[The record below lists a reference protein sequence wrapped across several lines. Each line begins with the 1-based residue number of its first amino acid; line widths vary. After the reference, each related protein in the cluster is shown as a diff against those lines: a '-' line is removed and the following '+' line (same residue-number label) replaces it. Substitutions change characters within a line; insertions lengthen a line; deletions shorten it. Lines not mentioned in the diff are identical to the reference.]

1 MPAMQGSA
9 PDYFAPGLPAISA
22 GPWRMQMGLMALKPD
37 DWIEIDDAYAEQ
49 TALKRRLLDE
59 RPGDVFRATEG
70 AEPASQEVLE
80 TLARHLARRF
90 PERFFLSGDGTRIDN
105 RVTGETWE
113 LQGGALHPLDTAG
126 RLVQEDLCLMLPG
139 DDGEYVLGAASLCF
153 PTRWRLAEKI
163 GRTMG
168 AIHDPVP
175 GYADTL
181 ARPVNRFFT
190 SLKVERP
197 VWRINWSLTDDAAL
211 FQPERK
217 KVVGDC
223 LWLRLERQTLRRL
236 ERTGAVLFTIRIHQR
251 PIEDAV
257 PGTAEAD
264 KLRGLI
270 ATMPADMRDYKA
282 LSALGALIAAHLDRF
297 GGS

>member
-1 MPAMQGSA
+1 MQGSA
-9 PDYFAPGLPAISA
+9 PDYFALGLPAINA

-37 DWIEIDDAYAEQ
+37 DWIEIDDAYGEQ
-49 TALKRRLLDE
+49 LALKRRLLAE
-59 RPGDVFRATEG
+59 SPGDVFRETDG

-90 PERFFLSGDGTRIDN
+90 PERFSLSGDGNRIDN
-105 RVTGETWE
+105 RVTGETWD
-113 LQGGALHPLDTAG
+113 LRGGALRPLDTAG

-139 DDGEYVLGAASLCF
+139 DGGEYVLGAASLCF

-163 GRTMG
+163 GRPMG

-175 GYADTL
+175 GYGEAL
-181 ARPVNRFFT
+181 ARPVNRFLAA
-190 SLKVERP
+190 LKVERP

-211 FQPERK
+211 FQPARK
-217 KVVGDC
+217 KDFGKS

-257 PGTAEAD
+257 PGQREAD

-270 ATMPADMRDYKA
+270 ATMPDAMRDYKC
-282 LSALGALIAAHLDRF
+282 LNALGAMIDRHLAGF
-297 GGS
+297 GAGAG